1 MAGNGGD
8 SIFVTPGPEDLNLG
22 SFNPRGMAG
31 AARMQSDEADF
42 AQRLEGQ
49 LLLPQPLPAPTRPP
63 QGQVNMQ
70 QARQAPFQAHIS
82 PHPQRPAAAEHTPH
96 LTPGHGRPVQMQA
109 APAQAA
115 RRRQTHR
122 QTRRG
127 SAPSQQAPDQEPIV
141 IPDDGDPPLVTF
153 RFNGAVATMPKTRVT
168 RFVKGEGSKVFQS
181 QAHHTLIDAH
191 EAQFKD
197 TALVISNPKTT
208 KGYILQMY
216 QSSWKSKLVR
226 SCTAK
231 RSYLHTVE
239 GLKDQHAWDHE
250 RSRYQTTIVEPNV
263 RILAQAERDLAKMDA
278 LIAFLRNN

>member
-1 MAGNGGD
+1 MADRRDESSADPSTPDSRDISQQAQQSEAVGRVDPSQQASRRRTNMAGGD

-49 LLLPQPLPAPTRPP
+49 LLLPQPLLAPTRPP

-82 PHPQRPAAAEHTPH
+82 PHPQRPAATEHTPH

-168 RFVKGEGSKVFQS
+168 RFVKGEGSKVF
-181 QAHHTLIDAH
+181 
-191 EAQFKD
+191 
-197 TALVISNPKTT
+197 
-208 KGYILQMY
+208 
-216 QSSWKSKLVR
+216 
-226 SCTAK
+226 
-231 RSYLHTVE
+231 
-239 GLKDQHAWDHE
+239 
-250 RSRYQTTIVEPNV
+250 
-263 RILAQAERDLAKMDA
+263 
-278 LIAFLRNN
+278 

>member
-31 AARMQSDEADF
+31 AARMGSDEADLS
-42 AQRLEGQ
+42 QRLE
-49 LLLPQPLPAPTRPP
+49 
-63 QGQVNMQ
+63 GQVNMQ

-82 PHPQRPAAAEHTPH
+82 SHPQQPAAAEHTPH
-96 LTPGHGRPVQMQA
+96 LTAGRPVQMQA

-127 SAPSQQAPDQEPIV
+127 SAPSQQAPDQELIV

-168 RFVKGEGSKVFQS
+168 RFVKAEGSKVFQS

-250 RSRYQTTIVEPNV
+250 RSSYQTTIVEPNV